1 MIRLSWIII
10 CDVAPL
16 VAPVQEGLQLLR
28 SPEATVDADLRT
40 AVHEAAERLVHHNFV
55 DGHGR
60 ERRRDA
66 FDEVDA
72 VLLGPALNNLAVSGA
87 SCCTGNWR
95 AQWLRT
101 ESIVTLVFR
110 SSAG

>member
-1 MIRLSWIII
+1 MPQIDCGTVDFTAIDDPVELDHHLRRRS
-10 CDVAPL
+10 P

-55 DGHGR
+55 EGHGR

-66 FDEVDA
+66 LTKSTPF
-72 VLLGPALNNLAVSGA
+72 S
-87 SCCTGNWR
+87 
-95 AQWLRT
+95 
-101 ESIVTLVFR
+101 
-110 SSAG
+110 

>member
-55 DGHGR
+55 EGHGR

-66 FDEVDA
+66 LTKSTPF
-72 VLLGPALNNLAVSGA
+72 S
-87 SCCTGNWR
+87 
-95 AQWLRT
+95 
-101 ESIVTLVFR
+101 
-110 SSAG
+110 

>member
-55 DGHGR
+55 EGHGR
-60 ERRRDA
+60 ESRRD

-87 SCCTGNWR
+87 R
-95 AQWLRT
+95 LLHRELART
-101 ESIVTLVFR
+101 VVADGVDR
-110 SSAG
+110 HPVV